1 MTYPS
6 EILGG
11 SIKGVSLPPA
21 KYSKFRPSVR
31 KKSYNFVCSSIQFT
45 TEKLKMQ
52 MLFFQPKIRNP
63 NKSEV
68 GGVGREKTH
77 TQNAVIFTTVECMFR
92 T

>member
-1 MTYPS
+1 
-6 EILGG
+6 
-11 SIKGVSLPPA
+11 
-21 KYSKFRPSVR
+21 
-31 KKSYNFVCSSIQFT
+31 IQFT
-45 TEKLKMQ
+45 IEKLKMQ
-52 MLFFQPKIRNP
+52 VLFFQPKIRNP